1 MLYRGTKVALAGAFM
16 NFSLGLFYAWSVFAE
31 GLIQEY
37 GWTRSEAVFPYT
49 LQLLVFSIAMIFAG
63 RFQDRVGPRRAVTIC
78 GFSSGITLAMCSL
91 VVHPV
96 GLTLLFGALFGTAS
110 AFGYAS
116 ATPAALKWFPPGKR
130 GLITGIVLM
139 PMGAA
144 ALVWSPLLKYLIGTV
159 GVRGAFAACG
169 LFLLVAITLA
179 ARAIDI
185 PAEED
190 GSVQPAGEMKP
201 AGCTDWRRLLRNPV
215 FILLWLMLGLATG
228 TGNMFASQLVQVAEL
243 NFEIHWGYLLVA
255 LFALASTLGRLA
267 GGLLC
272 DRIGYRR
279 NIRLALLFLGG
290 AMPLFL
296 SGRGAPALVA
306 ATLFLGAGYGSL
318 FTSFPTAT
326 GALFGLGDFGLV
338 YGILFTAVGAA
349 GFIGPLV
356 AAALADRGGCYDGA
370 FFIGLAAATLCF
382 LLSVLLQ
389 RFAGVSP
396 EPAAGGE
403 NA

>member
-37 GWTRSEAVFPYT
+37 GWTRAEAVFPYT
-49 LQLLVFSIAMIFAG
+49 LQLFVFSIAMIFAG
-63 RFQDRVGPRRAVTIC
+63 RFQDRVGPRLAVTIC
-78 GFSSGITLAMCSL
+78 GLASGITLTACGF
-91 VVHPV
+91 VAHPV
-96 GLTLLFGALFGTAS
+96 GLTLLFGVLFGTAS

-116 ATPAALKWFPPGKR
+116 ATPTALKWFPPEKR

-144 ALVWSPLLKYLIGTV
+144 ALVWSPLLKTLIGKV
-159 GVRGAFAACG
+159 GLRGTFVSCG
-169 LFLLVAITLA
+169 LFLFVAIILA
-179 ARAIDI
+179 SRAMEI
-185 PAEED
+185 PHQEN
-190 GSVQPAGEMKP
+190 GLPQPAGAAEP
-201 AGCTDWRRLLRNPV
+201 VGRIDWRRLLCNPV
-215 FILLWLMLGLATG
+215 FVLLWLMLGLTTG
-228 TGNMFASQLVQVAEL
+228 TGNMFAGQLVQVAAL
-243 NFEIHWGYLLVA
+243 NFKIPWGYLLVA
-255 LFALASTLGRLA
+255 LFALASTLGRLI

-272 DRIGYRR
+272 DRFGYLR
-279 NIRLALLFLGG
+279 NIRVALLLLGG

-326 GALFGLGDFGLV
+326 GNLFGLGDFGLI
-338 YGILFTAVGAA
+338 YGILFTAVGIA
-349 GFIGPLV
+349 GFAGPL
-356 AAALADRGGCYDGA
+356 AAALADRSGCYDGA
-370 FFIGLAAATLCF
+370 FLIGLAAALLCF

-389 RFAGVSP
+389 RFTGASP
-396 EPAAGGE
+396 EPGDRAEGA
-403 NA
+403 